1 MVVTV
6 SNDVADLKLKKEQI
20 RRQKKHICISK
31 MIINPKKTGK
41 RMGCFGWDKR
51 ANFDC
56 T

>member
-1 MVVTV
+1 VTV
-6 SNDVADLKLKKEQI
+6 SNNVADLKPEKGQR

-31 MIINPKKTGK
+31 MIIIPKKAGK